1 MRFCDP
7 SDSGKSTSY
16 LIYAPIFGAFS
27 IPESDMTH
35 DTHLIE
41 SEISSEV
48 VFKGK
53 LLEVRKDAVLLPDGK
68 ESLREYIVHPGAVVI
83 LAFLDN
89 GKLLF
94 ERQFRYPLRRVFLE
108 LPAGKI
114 DPGEAILDT
123 ARRELLEETGYVASD
138 WEYLGV
144 MHPCIGYSDERI
156 EIFAARGLH
165 LAGEKQLDHNEFL
178 DVLEVSPDEAKA
190 AVWNGQITD
199 AKTVTA
205 LFWLDRP

>member
-1 MRFCDP
+1 M
-7 SDSGKSTSY
+7 SHDS
-16 LIYAPIFGAFS
+16 
-27 IPESDMTH
+27 
-35 DTHLIE
+35 HLIE
-41 SEISSEV
+41 SEIESET
-48 VFKGK
+48 VFDGV
-53 LLEVRKDAVLLPDGK
+53 LLEVRKDRVRLPDGK
-68 ESLREYIVHPGAVVI
+68 ESRREYIVHPGAVVI

-89 GKLLF
+89 GNLLF

-138 WEYLGV
+138 WEYIGI

-165 LAGEKQLDHNEFL
+165 LAGDKQLDHNEFL
-178 DVLEVSPDEAKA
+178 EVLELAPAEAKA
-190 AVWNGQITD
+190 AVWTGQITD
-199 AKTVTA
+199 AKTITA
-205 LFWLDRP
+205 LYWLDKP

>member
-1 MRFCDP
+1 M
-7 SDSGKSTSY
+7 SHDS
-16 LIYAPIFGAFS
+16 
-27 IPESDMTH
+27 
-35 DTHLIE
+35 HLIE
-41 SEISSEV
+41 SEIDSET
-48 VFKGK
+48 VFSGA
-53 LLEVRKDAVLLPDGK
+53 LLEVRKDRVRLPNGK

-89 GKLLF
+89 GRLLF

-138 WEYLGV
+138 WEYIGV

-165 LAGEKQLDHNEFL
+165 LAAEIQLDHNEFL
-178 DVLEVSPDEAKA
+178 EVVEVTPEDAKA

-199 AKTVTA
+199 AKTISA
-205 LFWLDRP
+205 LYWLDRP

>member
-1 MRFCDP
+1 MSP
-7 SDSGKSTSY
+7 DS
-16 LIYAPIFGAFS
+16 
-27 IPESDMTH
+27 
-35 DTHLIE
+35 HLIE
-41 SEISSEV
+41 SEIDSET
-48 VFKGK
+48 VFSGA
-53 LLEVRKDAVLLPDGK
+53 LLEVRKDRVRLPNGK

-89 GKLLF
+89 GRLLF

-138 WEYLGV
+138 WEYIGV

-165 LAGEKQLDHNEFL
+165 LAAEIQLDHNEFL
-178 DVLEVSPDEAKA
+178 EVVEVTPEDAKA

-199 AKTVTA
+199 AKTISA
-205 LFWLDRP
+205 LYWLDRP